1 MNYKYVVKTSFRLL
15 PNYILCDIITI
26 RDALRRG
33 GSDMSK
39 KEGNEFSFFTY
50 KGYPLVRNKDVLY
63 YGNMYDDYVIML
75 QIIETKKVKGLDV
88 ASKVKVYQMSTDESL
103 NPLEAITR
111 TAEKDGL
118 YEALDLAE
126 VWLKRSMAKVK
137 SKA

>member
-1 MNYKYVVKTSFRLL
+1 
-15 PNYILCDIITI
+15 
-26 RDALRRG
+26 
-33 GSDMSK
+33 
-39 KEGNEFSFFTY
+39 
-50 KGYPLVRNKDVLY
+50 
-63 YGNMYDDYVIML
+63 
-75 QIIETKKVKGLDV
+75 
-88 ASKVKVYQMSTDESL
+88 MSTDESL

>member
-1 MNYKYVVKTSFRLL
+1 
-15 PNYILCDIITI
+15 
-26 RDALRRG
+26 
-33 GSDMSK
+33 
-39 KEGNEFSFFTY
+39 
-50 KGYPLVRNKDVLY
+50 
-63 YGNMYDDYVIML
+63 MYDEYVIML
-75 QIIETKKVKGLDV
+75 QILETKKVKGLDV